1 MLRLNLLN
9 QRKQLNRG
17 GLKRKAGFHLDGL
30 LGLLF
35 SLVFNGDLFFFSSP
49 ALMKFYFL
57 FVCVSERSAYLS

>member
-35 SLVFNGDLFFFSSP
+35 SLVFNGDLFFFFFSS
-49 ALMKFYFL
+49 FDEVL
-57 FVCVSERSAYLS
+57 FFICLCF